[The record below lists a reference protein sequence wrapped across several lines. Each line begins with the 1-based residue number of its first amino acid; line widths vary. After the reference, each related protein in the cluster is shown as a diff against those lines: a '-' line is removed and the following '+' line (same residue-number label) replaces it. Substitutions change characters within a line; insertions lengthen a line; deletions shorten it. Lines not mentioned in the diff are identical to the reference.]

1 MKATI
6 GTWLTIPDL
15 RIAEILCSSNLDWIT
30 IDIEHNSIS
39 YEQVEDIIRISN
51 LYNKKVYVRISSLN
65 EVDIKKVLDAG
76 ADGLIVPNV
85 KTKNEVDKI
94 INFAFYPPIGSRGVG
109 LSRANNF
116 GKNFDRYFLKKSKK
130 IKIIVQIEHF
140 EAVNNIKE
148 ILTNKNIN
156 GFFIG
161 PYDLSASLGVPGKF
175 NSLIYKKYEN
185 IIKNFMKNKKMI
197 KGVHIIEPDL
207 NEIKKKKNEG
217 FNFIAYSLDFKM
229 IMNSLDKI
237 KQHK

>member
-1 MKATI
+1 MKVSI

-15 RIAEILCSSNLDWIT
+15 RNAEVLCLSNLDWIT

-39 YEQVEDIIRISN
+39 YEQVENIIRIAN
-51 LYNKKVYVRISSLN
+51 LYNKKVYVRISSIN

-76 ADGLIVPNV
+76 ADGLIIPNV
-85 KTKNEVDKI
+85 KTKSEVDKI

-116 GKNFDRYFLKKSKK
+116 GKNFDKYFLKKSKT

-140 EAVNNIKE
+140 EAVHNIEE
-148 ILTNKNIN
+148 ILANKNIN

-175 NSLIYKKYEN
+175 NSQIYKKYES

-197 KGVHIIEPDL
+197 KGVHVIEPDL
-207 NEIKKKKNEG
+207 NEIKKKKNDG

-229 IMNSLDKI
+229 IMNSLEKI
-237 KQHK
+237 KN